1 VLFLVLSC
9 ILSVM
14 VQIDKQENTETL
26 EESVAYLENKG
37 FENIKADIEGY
48 ETPKSYKKAGSD
60 ISITPDIVAE
70 RAGIKHYFEVSLK
83 SEKPHLL
90 KSKWRFLDV
99 LTRMKNHRFK
109 IITRRGH
116 YKFTNE
122 MLEDLNLQKNLI
134 KL

>member
-1 VLFLVLSC
+1 
-9 ILSVM
+9 M
-14 VQIDKQENTETL
+14 VQVDKQENTEILLDTV
-26 EESVAYLENKG
+26 SYLEKKG
-37 FENIKADIEGY
+37 FENIKADLEGY
-48 ETPKSYKKAGSD
+48 ESPKSYHKKGSD
-60 ISITPDIVAE
+60 VTITPDIVAE

-83 SEKPHLL
+83 SEKPSLL

-109 IITRRGH
+109 IVTRRGH

-122 MLEDLNLQKNLI
+122 MLKDLNLDKDLI

>member
-1 VLFLVLSC
+1 
-9 ILSVM
+9 M
-14 VQIDKQENTETL
+14 VQIDKQENTDTL

-48 ETPKSYKKAGSD
+48 ETPKSYRKAGSD

-116 YKFTNE
+116 YKFTND
-122 MLEDLNLQKNLI
+122 MLKDLNLEKNLI

>member
-1 VLFLVLSC
+1 
-9 ILSVM
+9 M
-14 VQIDKQENTETL
+14 VQIDKQENTDTL
-26 EESVAYLENKG
+26 QESVTYLENKG

-48 ETPKSYKKAGSD
+48 ETPKSYRKAGSD

-116 YKFTNE
+116 YKFTND
-122 MLEDLNLQKNLI
+122 MLKDLNLEKNLI

>member
-1 VLFLVLSC
+1 
-9 ILSVM
+9 M
-14 VQIDKQENTETL
+14 VQIDKQENTDTL
-26 EESVAYLENKG
+26 QESVTYLENKG

-60 ISITPDIVAE
+60 ISVTPDIVAE

-83 SEKPHLL
+83 SEKPNLL

-99 LTRMKNHRFK
+99 LTRMKDHRFK

-116 YKFTNE
+116 YKFTND
-122 MLEDLNLQKNLI
+122 MLEDLNLQKNVI

>member
-1 VLFLVLSC
+1 MIQV
-9 ILSVM
+9 
-14 VQIDKQENTETL
+14 DKNESIETIK
-26 EESVAYLENKG
+26 ESVSYLEKKG

-48 ETPKSYKKAGSD
+48 ETPKSYQKKGSD
-60 ISITPDIVAE
+60 IRVTPDIVAE

-83 SEKPHLL
+83 SQKPTLL

-99 LTRMKNHRFK
+99 LTRMRNQRFR

-122 MLEDLNLQKNLI
+122 MLEDLNLKKDPI

>member
-1 VLFLVLSC
+1 MLFTGFFS
-9 ILSVM
+9 IMTIM
-14 VQIDKQENTETL
+14 VQVDKIENEAILKDT
-26 EESVAYLENKG
+26 VAYLEKKG
-37 FENIKADIEGY
+37 FENIKADLEGY
-48 ETPKSYKKAGSD
+48 ETPKSYNKKGSD

-83 SEKPHLL
+83 SEAPHLL

-109 IITRRGH
+109 IVTRRGH
-116 YKFTNE
+116 YKFTHD
-122 MLEDLNLQKNLI
+122 MLRDLNLEKKPI

>member
-1 VLFLVLSC
+1 
-9 ILSVM
+9 M
-14 VQIDKQENTETL
+14 VQVDKAESTEAIKD
-26 EESVAYLENKG
+26 SVTYLEHKG

-48 ETPKSYKKAGSD
+48 ETPKSYRKKGTD
-60 ISITPDIVAE
+60 ILITPDIVAE
-70 RAGIKHYFEVSLK
+70 RAGVKHYFEISLK
-83 SEKPHLL
+83 SQTPTLL

-99 LTRMKNHRFK
+99 LSRMRNERFR

-122 MLEDLNLQKNLI
+122 MLADLNLQKNLI

>member
-1 VLFLVLSC
+1 
-9 ILSVM
+9 M